1 MSLNYIVLSGKLA
14 QAGEIRYTANG
25 KPVLE
30 FHLQPHDPDNA
41 PHIRVIGQRSQAL
54 ELSEHLQRGTEVIVE
69 GQLIQ
74 RKVET
79 SGHHRKLPEIRMDHL
94 ILST

>member
-1 MSLNYIVLSGKLA
+1 MSLNYVVLSGTLA
-14 QAGEIRYTANG
+14 HAGEIRYTASG

-30 FHLQPHDPDNA
+30 FHLNLSSEENSPQV
-41 PHIRVIGQRSQAL
+41 RVIGRRQQCIAQSDK
-54 ELSEHLQRGTEVIVE
+54 LQRGTHVTVE

-74 RKVET
+74 RKVEQ
-79 SGHHRKLPEIRMDHL
+79 SGHQRKLPEVRLDHL

>member
-1 MSLNYIVLSGKLA
+1 MSLNYIVLSGTLA
-14 QAGEIRYTANG
+14 QSGQIRYTASG

-30 FHLQPHDPDNA
+30 FHLNLSDAEDTPQ
-41 PHIRVIGQRSQAL
+41 IRVIGQRSQAL
-54 ELSEHLQRGTEVIVE
+54 ELSEQLKRGVQVTVE

-94 ILST
+94 ILLT

>member
-1 MSLNYIVLSGKLA
+1 VSLNYIALSGKLA
-14 QAGEIRYTANG
+14 QAGEIRYTASG

-30 FHLQPHDPDNA
+30 FHLNLSDAEDTPQ
-41 PHIRVIGQRSQAL
+41 IRVIGQRSQAL
-54 ELSEHLQRGTEVIVE
+54 ELSEQLQRGVSVIVE

-74 RKVET
+74 RKVEE